1 MPESQQYPSIDPYL
15 DQARRLWDDK
25 APELPQPEQLR
36 QIAESVDMSDAASEE
51 ADRRSRDLTLEAH
64 QLLDDGHDQ
73 EAEPL
78 LRDAVLLSPL
88 RVQPWYFLARIY
100 AERQGS
106 TGDAEQRQM
115 AQSLAERAQSIS
127 PTHGAT
133 RSLLEQLG
141 TNPQDGLP
149 WRKAALIVFVIILI
163 SGTLQI
169 CHRYVLTPEVS
180 QEQLQQERQYWEEHG
195 EPQR

>member
-1 MPESQQYPSIDPYL
+1 VPESQQYPSIDAYL
-15 DQARRLWDDK
+15 EQARQLWDK
-25 APELPQPEQLR
+25 VAPEPPSQQRLR
-36 QIAESVDMSDAASEE
+36 EIAQSVDMSDAASEE
-51 ADRRSRDLTLEAH
+51 ADRRSRDLTLEAR
-64 QLLDDGHDQ
+64 QLIDDGNDE

-88 RVQPWYFLARIY
+88 RVQPWYFMARIY
-100 AERQGS
+100 ADRQGAS
-106 TGDAEQRQM
+106 GDLEEHAR
-115 AQSLAERAQSIS
+115 AKALAERAQSIS

-163 SGTLQI
+163 SGTLQV
-169 CHRYVLTPEVS
+169 CHRYVLTPDVTE
-180 QEQLQQERQYWEEHG
+180 EQLQQERQYWEEYG
-195 EPQR
+195 DPQG